1 MCQNTLTHLEG
12 KFLMQSQDTEN
23 QTVFIFD
30 VLICTVKQNSRNTAS
45 KWKKQIVQD
54 SENYERLTHYEQTG
68 SPVMHKNSK
77 HGIKSKHEEAAKQ

>member
-1 MCQNTLTHLEG
+1 
-12 KFLMQSQDTEN
+12 MQSQDTEN
-23 QTVFIFD
+23 QIVFIFD